1 MLLLRHL
8 LLVLVGGA
16 WLFLSFLLLPRS
28 LTNFE
33 LLTWLAALFI
43 AMFLV
48 DRAYVA
54 WVRRRHGVDP
64 MTLHWS
70 RLRNRNGEFFCA
82 ACQSAFL
89 LPPEDLSDEGMVH
102 CGDCGHPVATYGEMM
117 PLTVEQGQ
125 RQLESL
131 GRRLR

>member
-1 MLLLRHL
+1 MLLIRHL

-16 WLFLSFLLLPRS
+16 WLFLSFLLLSPA
-28 LTNFE
+28 LTDFE

-54 WVRRRHGVDP
+54 RVRRRHGVDP
-64 MTLHWS
+64 MALHWS
-70 RLRNRNGEFFCA
+70 RLRNRNGDFFCA

-89 LPPEDLSDEGMVH
+89 LPPEDLSDDGMVH
-102 CGDCGHPVATYGEMM
+102 CGDCGHPVAPYGELLMM
-117 PLTVEQGQ
+117 
-125 RQLESL
+125 R
-131 GRRLR
+131 

>member
-1 MLLLRHL
+1 MLLHIRHL
-8 LLVLVGGA
+8 LLVLTGGA

-54 WVRRRHGVDP
+54 RVRRRHGVDP
-64 MTLHWS
+64 ATLHWS
-70 RLRNRNGEFFCA
+70 RLRNRNGDFFCA
-82 ACQSAFL
+82 ACQSVFL
-89 LPPEDLSDEGMVH
+89 LPPEDLSDEGMVY
-102 CGDCGHPVATYGEMM
+102 CGDCGHPIATYGE
-117 PLTVEQGQ
+117 LLIT
-125 RQLESL
+125 R
-131 GRRLR
+131 